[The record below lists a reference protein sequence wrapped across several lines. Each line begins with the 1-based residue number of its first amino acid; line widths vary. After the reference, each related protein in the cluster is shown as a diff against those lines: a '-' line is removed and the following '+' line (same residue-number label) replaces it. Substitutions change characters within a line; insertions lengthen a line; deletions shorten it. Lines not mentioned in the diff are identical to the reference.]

1 LQESDFSS
9 VPKSVLTDLLHSQQL
24 SFVPQADRSSTQR
37 HFLEFKLLR
46 AFIRWA
52 KAETKRQ
59 GLPLTPVSYRT
70 ILGPELLMPLRGLFL
85 TTQDHKSLKY
95 GSKRFDYGK
104 VSQKNA
110 FVFLFYQGLCRL
122 KEWEI

>member
-9 VPKSVLTDLLHSQQL
+9 VPKSVLTELLHSQQL

-52 KAETKRQ
+52 KVETKRQ

-85 TTQDHKSLKY
+85 TTQDHKSVRY
-95 GSKRFDYGK
+95 SSKRFDYGK
-104 VSQKNA
+104 VSKLFSNLIQYFADKKNA
-110 FVFLFYQGLCRL
+110 H
-122 KEWEI
+122 IHI